1 MPGSDQGGD
10 GVTYEWRRDAPSNQ
24 VQLAVGRCLIAV
36 MDASRWTE
44 LGLLTDTVKVIDRHP
59 RLLRSLRFG
68 DDDYGACVFDMVP
81 ALLNEQK
88 PRAGDLWLPPQ
99 PALSLHQ
106 RFPNLEVVADF
117 IDLPEWLAEHEDKLF
132 HRLFDDAATD
142 ATLPDGTVL
151 SAAESAAARLEVGE
165 MRRQVERIRR
175 DHATDPESSVGQ
187 AKDLVETVCRTIL
200 GLTGDTAGAEK
211 PTFPQLVKRT
221 MLHLGIDPSQA
232 EQHSKDAVEAR
243 IAKQM
248 VGAIASL
255 LNGADELRNAR
266 GTGHGRSGAPLVDQ
280 ALARMTV
287 SLVMAAVVYLIEIFE
302 SQTGSGA
309 APELVAPA
317 RVQPQALKVGSVVL
331 HRTFGEGRVLAVV
344 GAGNTT
350 KADVDFGADIG
361 IKRLSLRHADLV
373 LRG

>member
-1 MPGSDQGGD
+1 M
-10 GVTYEWRRDAPSNQ
+10 TITWRSDAPPNQ
-24 VQLAVGRCLIAV
+24 IQLAVGRCLIAV

-44 LGLLTDTVKVIDRHP
+44 LGLLTDTADVIDRHP
-59 RLLRSLRFG
+59 RLLRSLRSG
-68 DDDYGACVFDMVP
+68 DDDYGAYVFDMVP
-81 ALLNEQK
+81 ALLDEQK
-88 PRAGDLWLPPQ
+88 PKARDLDDIWDPPP
-99 PALSLHQ
+99 PALTLHQ

-117 IDLPEWLAEHEDKLF
+117 IDLPEWLAEHEEKLF
-132 HRLFDDAATD
+132 PRLFDDAAAD

-165 MRRQVERIRR
+165 MRRQVDRIRR
-175 DHATDPESSVGQ
+175 DHASDPESSVGQ

-232 EQHSKDAVEAR
+232 EQHTRDAVEAR

-248 VGAIASL
+248 LAGIASL
-255 LNGADELRNAR
+255 LNGADELRNAH
-266 GTGHGRSGAPLVDQ
+266 GTGHGRSGAPLLDQ

-287 SLVMAAVVYLIEIFE
+287 SLVMAAVVYLIEVFE

-309 APELVAPA
+309 APELVATA
-317 RVQPQALKVGSVVL
+317 AVLPQTLEVGSVVR
-331 HRTFGEGRVLAVV
+331 HETFGGAESWHWMERATTRKPTSTSVLTL
-344 GAGNTT
+344 AGN
-350 KADVDFGADIG
+350 ASRSAMPAW
-361 IKRLSLRHADLV
+361 SS
-373 LRG
+373 